1 MKVKSEYSTREIEA
15 CVIVMREL
23 FIYLKPYRDQIVLI
37 GGWVPYFLLEKYV
50 PSGSEYDRHIG
61 SLDIDVA
68 LDAFSIPRDAYKTIL
83 EILKE
88 REFYHRKDNL
98 GKDIPASFL
107 KKIIFEDGEEMEVQI
122 DFLAPE
128 YGGAPKKR
136 RHQVI
141 QDMLA
146 RKGRGTDIVFDQ
158 TEVIRLSGP
167 ISSGAEIELDIKVAN
182 VTACFVM
189 KGIALGER
197 TSEKDA
203 YDLYMLARYY
213 KEGPE
218 SVLSEL
224 KKLENHG
231 LMKEALKNIEEQFKD
246 VKSIGPVSVV
256 TFMGITDKEGYDRIT
271 RDAYELVQ
279 FIVQGMKTSE
289 ERGKK

>member
-1 MKVKSEYSTREIEA
+1 MKVKREYSTREIEA

-23 FIYLKPYRDQIVLI
+23 FIYLKPYRNQIVLI
-37 GGWVPYFLLEKYV
+37 GGWVPYFLLEKYM
-50 PSGSEYDRHIG
+50 PSGSEYNRHVG
-61 SLDIDVA
+61 SLDIDIA
-68 LDAFSIPRDAYKTIL
+68 LDAFSIPTDAYKTIL

-88 REFYHRKDNL
+88 RGFYHRKDNL

-107 KKIIFEDGEEMEVQI
+107 KKITFEDGEEMEVQI

-167 ISSGAEIELDIKVAN
+167 ISSGAKIELDIKVAN

-203 YDLYMLARYY
+203 YDIYMLARYY

-224 KKLENHG
+224 KKLANHG
-231 LMKEALKNIEEQFKD
+231 LMKEALRNIEGQFKN
-246 VKSIGPVSVV
+246 VKSMGPVSVA
-256 TFMGITDKEGYDRIT
+256 TFMAITDKEEFDRVT
-271 RDAYELVQ
+271 RDAYELLQ
-279 FIVQGMKTSE
+279 FIIQGMRKE
-289 ERGKK
+289 

>member
-1 MKVKSEYSTREIEA
+1 MKLKSEYSPREIEA
-15 CVIVMREL
+15 CVIVMRDL
-23 FIYLKPYRDQIVLI
+23 FTYLKPYRNQIVLI
-37 GGWVPYFLLEKYV
+37 GGWVPYFLLEKYT
-50 PSGSEYDRHIG
+50 PSGSEHDQHVG
-61 SLDIDVA
+61 SLDVDIA
-68 LDAFSIPRDAYKTIL
+68 LDAFSIPTDAYKTIL
-83 EILKE
+83 EILKD
-88 REFYHRKDNL
+88 RGFYNRKDNL

-107 KKIIFEDGEEMEVQI
+107 NKIIFDDGEEIEVQI

-158 TEVIRLSGP
+158 TEIIHLSGP
-167 ISSGAEIELDIKVAN
+167 ISSGANIELDIKIAN

-203 YDLYMLARYY
+203 YDLYMLARHY

-224 KKLENHG
+224 KKMGSHG
-231 LMKEALKNIEEQFKD
+231 LMKEAIKNIEEQFRD
-246 VKSIGPVSVV
+246 VKSIGPVSVSA
-256 TFMGITDKEGYDRIT
+256 FMGITDKEEYDRIT
-271 RDAYELVQ
+271 RDAYELLQ
-279 FIVQGMKTSE
+279 FIIRGMKN
-289 ERGKK
+289 K

>member
-1 MKVKSEYSTREIEA
+1 MKIKTEYSPREIEA

-23 FIYLKPYRDQIVLI
+23 FTYLKPYRNQIILV
-37 GGWVPYFLLEKYV
+37 GGWVPYFLLEKYT
-50 PSGSEYDRHIG
+50 PPGGEYDQHVG

-68 LDAFSIPRDAYKTIL
+68 LDAFSIPADAYKTIL
-83 EILKE
+83 EILNE
-88 REFYHRKDNL
+88 RGFYHRKDKL

-107 KKIIFEDGEEMEVQI
+107 KKVIFEGGEEIEVQI

-128 YGGAPKKR
+128 YGGTPEQK

-158 TEVIRLSGP
+158 TELIRLSGR
-167 ISSGAEIELDIKVAN
+167 ISGGANIEADIKVAN

-197 TSEKDA
+197 TNEKDA

-224 KKLENHG
+224 KKLENHS
-231 LMKEALKNIEEQFKD
+231 LMKEALKNIEEQFRD
-246 VKSIGPVSVV
+246 VKSRGPVSVA
-256 TFMGITDKEGYDRIT
+256 TFIGITDKDEYERIT
-271 RDAYELVQ
+271 RDAYELLQ
-279 FIVQGMKTSE
+279 FIIKGMKS
-289 ERGKK
+289 K

>member
-1 MKVKSEYSTREIEA
+1 
-15 CVIVMREL
+15 MRDL
-23 FIYLKPYRDQIVLI
+23 FTYLKPYRNQIVLI
-37 GGWVPYFLLEKYV
+37 GGWVPYFLLEKYTS
-50 PSGSEYDRHIG
+50 PGSEYDRHVG
-61 SLDIDVA
+61 SLDIDIA
-68 LDAFSIPRDAYKTIL
+68 LDAFSIPTDAYKTIL
-83 EILKE
+83 EILKD
-88 REFYHRKDNL
+88 RGFYHRKDNL

-107 KKIIFEDGEEMEVQI
+107 KKIIFDDGEEIEVQI

-158 TEVIRLSGP
+158 TEIIHLSGP
-167 ISSGAEIELDIKVAN
+167 ISSGANIELDIKVAN

-197 TSEKDA
+197 TNEKDA

-213 KEGPE
+213 KEGPQ

-224 KKLENHG
+224 KKLGSHG

-246 VKSIGPVSVV
+246 VKSIGPVSVA
-256 TFMGITDKEGYDRIT
+256 TFLGITDKEEYDRIT
-271 RDAYELVQ
+271 RDAYELLQ
-279 FIVQGMKTSE
+279 FIIRGMKTS
-289 ERGKK
+289 

>member
-1 MKVKSEYSTREIEA
+1 MKLKSEYSTREIEA
-15 CVIVMREL
+15 GVIAMRDL
-23 FIYLKPYRDQIVLI
+23 FTYLRPYRNQIVLI
-37 GGWVPYFLLEKYV
+37 GRWVPYFLIEKYTS
-50 PSGSEYDRHIG
+50 PDGEYDQHVG
-61 SLDIDVA
+61 SLDIDIA
-68 LDAFSIPRDAYKTIL
+68 LDAFSIPADAYKTIL

-88 REFYHRKDNL
+88 RGFYHRKDNL

-107 KKIIFEDGEEMEVQI
+107 KKIIFEDGEEIEVQI

-128 YGGAPKKR
+128 YGGAPKRR

-158 TEVIRLSGP
+158 TEIIHLSGP
-167 ISSGAEIELDIKVAN
+167 ISSGANIDLDIKVAI

-213 KEGPE
+213 KEGPQ

-224 KKLENHG
+224 EKLGSHG
-231 LMKEALKNIEEQFKD
+231 LMKEALRNIEEQFKD
-246 VKSIGPVSVV
+246 VKSIGPVSMA
-256 TFMGITDKEGYDRIT
+256 TFMGITDKEEYDRTT
-271 RDAYELVQ
+271 RDAYELLQ
-279 FIVQGMKTSE
+279 FIVRGMRNK
-289 ERGKK
+289 

>member
-1 MKVKSEYSTREIEA
+1 
-15 CVIVMREL
+15 MRDL
-23 FIYLKPYRDQIVLI
+23 FTYLKPYRNQIVLI
-37 GGWVPYFLLEKYV
+37 GGWVPYFLLEKYT
-50 PSGSEYDRHIG
+50 PPGSEYDQHVG
-61 SLDIDVA
+61 SLDVDIA
-68 LDAFSIPRDAYKTIL
+68 LDAFSIPTDAYKTIL

-88 REFYHRKDNL
+88 REFYNRKDKL
-98 GKDIPASFL
+98 GKDIPATFL
-107 KKIIFEDGEEMEVQI
+107 KKIIFEGGEEIEVQI

-136 RHQVI
+136 RHQVV

-158 TEVIRLSGP
+158 TEIIHLSGP
-167 ISSGAEIELDIKVAN
+167 ISSGANIELDIKIAN

-203 YDLYMLARYY
+203 YDLYMLARNY

-224 KKLENHG
+224 KKLGSHG

-246 VKSIGPVSVV
+246 VKSVGPVSVA
-256 TFMGITDKEGYDRIT
+256 TFMGITDKEEYDRIT
-271 RDAYELVQ
+271 RDAYELLQ
-279 FIVQGMKTSE
+279 FIVQGMK
-289 ERGKK
+289 KK

>member
-1 MKVKSEYSTREIEA
+1 MKFKSEYSPREIEA
-15 CVIVMREL
+15 CVIVMRDL
-23 FIYLKPYRDQIVLI
+23 FTYLKPYRNQIVLI
-37 GGWVPYFLLEKYV
+37 GGWVPYFLLEKYTS
-50 PSGSEYDRHIG
+50 PGSEYDRHVG
-61 SLDIDVA
+61 SLDIDIA
-68 LDAFSIPRDAYKTIL
+68 LDAFSIPTDAYKTIL
-83 EILKE
+83 EILKD
-88 REFYHRKDNL
+88 RGFYHRKDNL

-107 KKIIFEDGEEMEVQI
+107 KKIIFDDGEEIEVQI

-158 TEVIRLSGP
+158 TEIIHLSGP
-167 ISSGAEIELDIKVAN
+167 ISSGANIELDIKVAN

-197 TSEKDA
+197 TNEKDA

-213 KEGPE
+213 KEGPQ

-224 KKLENHG
+224 KKLGSHG

-246 VKSIGPVSVV
+246 VKSIGPVSVA
-256 TFMGITDKEGYDRIT
+256 TFLGITDKEEYDRIT
-271 RDAYELVQ
+271 RDAYELLQ
-279 FIVQGMKTSE
+279 FIIRGMKTS
-289 ERGKK
+289 

>member
-1 MKVKSEYSTREIEA
+1 MKVKSEYSPREIEA
-15 CVIVMREL
+15 CVIVMRDL
-23 FIYLKPYRDQIVLI
+23 FTYLKPYRNQIVLI
-37 GGWVPYFLLEKYV
+37 GGWVPYFLLEKYAS
-50 PSGSEYDRHIG
+50 SGIEYDQHVG
-61 SLDIDVA
+61 SLDVDIA
-68 LDAFSIPRDAYKTIL
+68 LNAFSIPKGAYKSIL

-88 REFYHRKDNL
+88 REFHHRKDSH

-107 KKIIFEDGEEMEVQI
+107 KKIVFDDGEEIEVQI
-122 DFLAPE
+122 DFLVPE
-128 YGGAPKKR
+128 YGGAPKRR

-158 TEVIRLSGP
+158 TEIIHLSGL
-167 ISSGAEIELDIKVAN
+167 ISSGANIELDIKVAN

-213 KEGPE
+213 KEGPQ

-224 KKLENHG
+224 NKLGSHG
-231 LMKEALKNIEEQFKD
+231 LMKEVLRNIEEHFKD
-246 VKSIGPVSVV
+246 VKSIGPVSVA
-256 TFMGITDKEGYDRIT
+256 TFMGIADKEEYDRIT
-271 RDAYELVQ
+271 RDAYELLQ
-279 FIVQGMKTSE
+279 FIIRGMKN
-289 ERGKK
+289 K

>member
-1 MKVKSEYSTREIEA
+1 MKLKSEYSPREIEG
-15 CVIVMREL
+15 CVIVMRDV
-23 FIYLKPYRDQIVLI
+23 FTYLKPYRNQFVLI
-37 GGWVPYFLLEKYV
+37 GGWVPYFLIEKYTS
-50 PSGSEYDRHIG
+50 SGGEYDQHIG
-61 SLDIDVA
+61 SLDIDIA
-68 LDAFSIPRDAYKTIL
+68 LNGFSIPTDAYKTIL

-88 REFYHRKDNL
+88 RGFFHRKDNL

-107 KKIIFEDGEEMEVQI
+107 KKIIFEDGEEIEVQI

-128 YGGAPKKR
+128 YGGAPKRR

-158 TEVIRLSGP
+158 TEIIHLSGP
-167 ISSGAEIELDIKVAN
+167 ISSGANIDLDIKVAN

-224 KKLENHG
+224 KKLGNHG

-246 VKSIGPVSVV
+246 VTSIGPISVA
-256 TFMGITDKEGYDRIT
+256 TFMGITDREEYDRIT
-271 RDAYELVQ
+271 RDAYELLQ
-279 FIVQGMKTSE
+279 FIVRGMKN
-289 ERGKK
+289 K

>member
-23 FIYLKPYRDQIVLI
+23 FIYLKPYRNQIVLV
-37 GGWVPYFLLEKYV
+37 GGWVPYFLLEKYI
-50 PSGSEYDRHIG
+50 PPGSGYDQHVG
-61 SLDIDVA
+61 SLDIDIA
-68 LDAFSIPRDAYKTIL
+68 LDAFSISTDAYKTIL

-88 REFYHRKDNL
+88 RGFYHRKDNL

-107 KKIIFEDGEEMEVQI
+107 KKVIFEDADEIEVQI

-128 YGGAPKKR
+128 YGGAPKKKG
-136 RHQVI
+136 HQVI

-146 RKGRGTDIVFDQ
+146 RKGRETDIVFDQ
-158 TEVIRLSGP
+158 TEMIHLSGP
-167 ISSGAEIELDIKVAN
+167 ISTGANIELDIKVAN

-189 KGIALGER
+189 KGIAIGER

-224 KKLENHG
+224 KKLRNRG
-231 LMKEALKNIEEQFKD
+231 LMKEALRNIEEQFKD
-246 VKSIGPVSVV
+246 VKSMGPVSVA
-256 TFMGITDKEGYDRIT
+256 TFMGITDKEEYERIT
-271 RDAYELVQ
+271 RDAYELLQ
-279 FIVQGMKTSE
+279 FIIQGMRNK
-289 ERGKK
+289 

>member
-1 MKVKSEYSTREIEA
+1 MKVKSEYLPREIEA
-15 CVIVMREL
+15 CVIVMRDL
-23 FIYLKPYRDQIVLI
+23 FTYLKPYRNQIVLI
-37 GGWVPYFLLEKYV
+37 GGWVPYFLLEKYA
-50 PSGSEYDRHIG
+50 PPGIEYDRHVG
-61 SLDIDVA
+61 SLDVDIA
-68 LDAFSIPRDAYKTIL
+68 LNAFSIPRDAYKSIL

-88 REFYHRKDNL
+88 RGFHHRKDSL
-98 GKDIPASFL
+98 GKNIPASFL
-107 KKIIFEDGEEMEVQI
+107 KKIAFDDGEEIEVQI

-158 TEVIRLSGP
+158 TEIIHLSGP
-167 ISSGAEIELDIKVAN
+167 ISSGANIELDIKVAN

-213 KEGPE
+213 KEGPQ

-224 KKLENHG
+224 KKLGSHG
-231 LMKEALKNIEEQFKD
+231 LMKEALRNIEEHSKN
-246 VKSIGPVSVV
+246 VKSIGPVSVA
-256 TFMGITDKEGYDRIT
+256 TFMGITDKEEYDRIT
-271 RDAYELVQ
+271 RDAYELLQ
-279 FIVQGMKTSE
+279 FIIRGMKN
-289 ERGKK
+289 K

>member
-1 MKVKSEYSTREIEA
+1 MKFRSEYSPREIEA

-23 FIYLKPYRDQIVLI
+23 FTYLKPYRNQIVLI
-37 GGWVPYFLLEKYV
+37 GGWVPYFLLEKY
-50 PSGSEYDRHIG
+50 PPAGSEHDQHVG
-61 SLDIDVA
+61 SLDIDIA
-68 LDAFSIPRDAYKTIL
+68 LDAFSIPADAYKTIL
-83 EILKE
+83 EILEE
-88 REFYHRKDNL
+88 RRFYHRKDKL
-98 GKDIPASFL
+98 GKDVPASFL

-136 RHQVI
+136 RHQVV

-158 TEVIRLSGP
+158 TEIIHLSGP
-167 ISSGAEIELDIKVAN
+167 ISSGAKIDLDIKVAN
-182 VTACFVM
+182 ATACFVM

-203 YDLYMLARYY
+203 YDIYMLARYY

-224 KKLENHG
+224 KKLANHG
-231 LMKEALKNIEEQFKD
+231 LMKEALRNIEEQFKD
-246 VKSIGPVSVV
+246 VKSMGPVSVA
-256 TFMGITDKEGYDRIT
+256 TFMGITDKDEYERIT
-271 RDAYELVQ
+271 RDAYELLQ
-279 FIVQGMKTSE
+279 FIIQGMRSK
-289 ERGKK
+289 